1 MVRIAFVILGILE
14 GRAAPLLPAS
24 EKGTEAHFSHLQ
36 SPHLLPRHGTT
47 KSSITQYTVKP
58 TLTVTPCDRFYLTR
72 GIFAFISAPTIV
84 SRINASN
91 GTLRYFLFRSKLHSV
106 RGFVLNLNSW
116 CRRSALHQHEMV
128 HHKRGWRGESVSVAR
143 L

>member
-1 MVRIAFVILGILE
+1 MILGILE

-24 EKGTEAHFSHLQ
+24 EKGTEARFSHLQ

-72 GIFAFISAPTIV
+72 GIFAFISAPTTV

-91 GTLRYFLFRSKLHSV
+91 GTLRYFLFCSKLHSV

-128 HHKRGWRGESVSVAR
+128 QHKWGWRGESVSVAR